1 MNDIIFSCLQ
11 LNLDLEIKC
20 VTRCK
25 KMFLYL
31 KVDNLVSDVL
41 ILLLKEEEKFV
52 SLNVIKYAL

>member
-1 MNDIIFSCLQ
+1 MELGVRRCL
-11 LNLDLEIKC
+11 
-20 VTRCK
+20 
-25 KMFLYL
+25 YP